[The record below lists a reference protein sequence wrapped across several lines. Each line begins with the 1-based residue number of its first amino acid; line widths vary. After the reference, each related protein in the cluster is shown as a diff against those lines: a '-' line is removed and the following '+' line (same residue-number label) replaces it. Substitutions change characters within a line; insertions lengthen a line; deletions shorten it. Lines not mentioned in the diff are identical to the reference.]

1 MENSDS
7 YNYQN
12 NQNNWALVGKSKTI
26 QLLLQA
32 QTAGPKCQTNYS
44 PLPPLTPNW
53 EWRHDGKQ
61 SQLPPKINFM
71 ITVQNISFII
81 LQIMYKV
88 WGLSCSCCAYLTERR
103 SCLLSLILTRMYP
116 TWCHHST
123 RLKILL
129 SVNADIEKV
138 PPVGCEKI
146 CSTRSQFT
154 PQFWPDFLVHLLL
167 RRGKETRV
175 FAFCFALTWHVAPL
189 VSVKQHERN
198 INARSLIV
206 DHPCLILGNQHYA
219 TGPDKL
225 FSTWCLCVL
234 TLQRC
239 IPRCW

>member
-1 MENSDS
+1 
-7 YNYQN
+7 
-12 NQNNWALVGKSKTI
+12 
-26 QLLLQA
+26 
-32 QTAGPKCQTNYS
+32 
-44 PLPPLTPNW
+44 
-53 EWRHDGKQ
+53 
-61 SQLPPKINFM
+61 
-71 ITVQNISFII
+71 
-81 LQIMYKV
+81 MYKV
-88 WGLSCSCCAYLTERR
+88 WGLSCSYLTERR

-198 INARSLIV
+198 INARSLNSRPSVLDSGKSTLCNRSWQTIFYLMFV
-206 DHPCLILGNQHYA
+206 RLDVTTLYTEMLVNSPTWSDNMWPNTVYWRVSASYL
-219 TGPDKL
+219 TKL
-225 FSTWCLCVL
+225 LVQKYSEQDVHL
-234 TLQRC
+234 TEYR
-239 IPRCW
+239 IRFRGHVEVMW

>member
-1 MENSDS
+1 MENSDG

-53 EWRHDGKQ
+53 ESEDMMEN

-88 WGLSCSCCAYLTERR
+88 WGLSCSYLTERR

-175 FAFCFALTWHVAPL
+175 FAFCFALT
-189 VSVKQHERN
+189 
-198 INARSLIV
+198 
-206 DHPCLILGNQHYA
+206 
-219 TGPDKL
+219 
-225 FSTWCLCVL
+225 
-234 TLQRC
+234 
-239 IPRCW
+239 